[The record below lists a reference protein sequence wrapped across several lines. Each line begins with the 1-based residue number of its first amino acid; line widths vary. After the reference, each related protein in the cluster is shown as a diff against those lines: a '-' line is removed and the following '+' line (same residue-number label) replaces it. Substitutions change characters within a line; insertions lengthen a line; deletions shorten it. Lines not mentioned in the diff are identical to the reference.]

1 MVAYNH
7 VMQHIRHSIRL
18 AACDCS
24 GPRSFGKFAF
34 ESLSHHHP
42 SYNSPFLITTP
53 SRHCET
59 DKMSWR
65 NQGITGSNNIPLG
78 KMRRF
83 GGDGEEDGTNGTVS
97 SNNYSNE
104 SSNGDRDVKRGR
116 SPERMWHLPPF
127 FFEIIVLTIFAH
139 SRIRTRWPEASQ
151 EAQPLGRGDRE
162 QGCRLDGSSDRYR
175 CRHDQ
180 RTARSLYPPLAY
192 RGNHPEA
199 ENRRCGPRRWRQ
211 VRFSWLSLLGTYS
224 DTLT

>member
-1 MVAYNH
+1 MSKIGPKAGLGFYGGLQSRDAAY
-7 VMQHIRHSIRL
+7 QASIRL

-34 ESLSHHHP
+34 ACLSHHHP
-42 SYNSPFLITTP
+42 SYNSPFLVTTP

-116 SPERMWHLPPF
+116 SPERMWHLPH
-127 FFEIIVLTIFAH
+127 L
-139 SRIRTRWPEASQ
+139 S
-151 EAQPLGRGDRE
+151 LK
-162 QGCRLDGSSDRYR
+162 
-175 CRHDQ
+175 
-180 RTARSLYPPLAY
+180 SLY
-192 RGNHPEA
+192 
-199 ENRRCGPRRWRQ
+199 
-211 VRFSWLSLLGTYS
+211 
-224 DTLT
+224 